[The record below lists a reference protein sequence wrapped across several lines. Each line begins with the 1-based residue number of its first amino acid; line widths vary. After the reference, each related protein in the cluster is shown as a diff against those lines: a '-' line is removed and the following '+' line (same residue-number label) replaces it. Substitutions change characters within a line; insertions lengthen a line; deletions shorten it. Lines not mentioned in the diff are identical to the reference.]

1 MGLFSRGL
9 FWVCAG
15 IYLAYVTLHMLIF
28 SRGYIMNHLLFIKN
42 SVRQKDAISG
52 VVTGL
57 GVLAVETAYLVFA
70 IILGI
75 NLFKRGTFY
84 QILKRAGE
92 GDKTSNQSA
101 NVLGTLIYTVLVLI
115 LLPVVKAVSTKIF
128 GS

>member
-1 MGLFSRGL
+1 
-9 FWVCAG
+9 
-15 IYLAYVTLHMLIF
+15 
-28 SRGYIMNHLLFIKN
+28 MNHLLFIKN

-75 NLFKRGTFY
+75 NLFKRGTYY

-92 GDKTSNQSA
+92 GDKTSSQSA
-101 NVLGTLIYTVLVLI
+101 NVLGTLIFTALVFI
-115 LLPVVKAVSTKIF
+115 LLPIVRITAAKIF
-128 GS
+128 GN

>member
-1 MGLFSRGL
+1 
-9 FWVCAG
+9 
-15 IYLAYVTLHMLIF
+15 
-28 SRGYIMNHLLFIKN
+28 MNHLLFIKN

-75 NLFKRGTFY
+75 NLFKRGTYY
-84 QILKRAGE
+84 QILKRTGE
-92 GDKTSNQSA
+92 GDKTSSQSA

>member
-1 MGLFSRGL
+1 
-9 FWVCAG
+9 
-15 IYLAYVTLHMLIF
+15 
-28 SRGYIMNHLLFIKN
+28 MNHLLFIKN

-75 NLFKRGTFY
+75 NLFKRGTYY

-92 GDKTSNQSA
+92 EDKTSSQSA
-101 NVLGTLIYTVLVLI
+101 NVLGTLIYAVLVFI
-115 LLPVVKAVSTKIF
+115 LLPVVKAISTKIF

>member
-1 MGLFSRGL
+1 MNRLF
-9 FWVCAG
+9 
-15 IYLAYVTLHMLIF
+15 
-28 SRGYIMNHLLFIKN
+28 FIRN

-92 GDKTSNQSA
+92 GDKTSSQSA
-101 NVLGTLIYTVLVLI
+101 NVLGTLIYTVLVLM
-115 LLPVVKAVSTKIF
+115 LLPVVKVVSAKIF

>member
-1 MGLFSRGL
+1 
-9 FWVCAG
+9 
-15 IYLAYVTLHMLIF
+15 
-28 SRGYIMNHLLFIKN
+28 MNHLLFIKN

-75 NLFKRGTFY
+75 NLFKRGPFY

-92 GDKTSNQSA
+92 GDKTGSQSA
-101 NVLGTLIYTVLVLI
+101 NVLGTLIYAVLVFI
-115 LLPVVKAVSTKIF
+115 LLPVVKAISTKIF

>member
-1 MGLFSRGL
+1 
-9 FWVCAG
+9 
-15 IYLAYVTLHMLIF
+15 
-28 SRGYIMNHLLFIKN
+28 MNHLLFIKN

-75 NLFKRGTFY
+75 NLFKRGTYY
-84 QILKRAGE
+84 QILKRTGE
-92 GDKTSNQSA
+92 GDKTSSQAA
-101 NVLGTLIYTVLVLI
+101 NVLGTLIYAVLVFI
-115 LLPVVKAVSTKIF
+115 LLPVVKAISTKIF

>member
-1 MGLFSRGL
+1 
-9 FWVCAG
+9 
-15 IYLAYVTLHMLIF
+15 
-28 SRGYIMNHLLFIKN
+28 MNHLLFIKN
-42 SVRQKDAISG
+42 SVRHKDAISG

-92 GDKTSNQSA
+92 GDKTSSQSA